1 MIVLV
6 RAVNNWL
13 SDISLKWPCASPPSS
28 LLHPMPFLP
37 SFNTPQLPPQISSS
51 EPPAKQSRNPAA
63 VLSLSAPSDPAR
75 RGRQDSIDERE
86 KHIGKGWMLL
96 LPRRTP
102 QREPPSRC
110 LPGLRGRA
118 PGRYGPPG
126 AHGVNGVI
134 AAIRG
139 KSCGAASPA
148 KSSARPLAHSPLPEP
163 ARRGGRAVITQARA
177 AADVGRAAR

>member
-1 MIVLV
+1 MTALV

-37 SFNTPQLPPQISSS
+37 PSTRPNFLLKSPAPSPQPRKTAILQPYCPCKHRAI
-51 EPPAKQSRNPAA
+51 PPAEAGKIQSTRGKITSEKAGCFCSPEGHRSASLRAA
-63 VLSLSAPSDPAR
+63 AS
-75 RGRQDSIDERE
+75 
-86 KHIGKGWMLL
+86 
-96 LPRRTP
+96 
-102 QREPPSRC
+102 
-110 LPGLRGRA
+110 PGCAAELRAGA
-118 PGRYGPPG
+118 GPPG
-126 AHGVNGVI
+126 AHRVNGVI